1 MLFNNENEVFKYLK
15 NTSSCGATL
24 PEGKR
29 ISQAVYDF
37 KCYFYLD
44 ADVWRNI
51 FKVALKEPLTPKK

>member
-44 ADVWRNI
+44 ADV
-51 FKVALKEPLTPKK
+51 